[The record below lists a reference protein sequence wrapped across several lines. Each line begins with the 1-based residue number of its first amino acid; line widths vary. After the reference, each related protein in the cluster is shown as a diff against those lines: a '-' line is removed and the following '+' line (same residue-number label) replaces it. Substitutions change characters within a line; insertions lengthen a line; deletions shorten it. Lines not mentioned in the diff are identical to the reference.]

1 MPKINKAVVVG
12 VCYFL
17 VFPLGILLM
26 VISIIAQ
33 DENLWRIG
41 TITAAIS
48 LAFGIIL
55 MLRKI

>member
-1 MPKINKAVVVG
+1 MNKAIIAAI
-12 VCYFL
+12 CYFL